1 MTSGHF
7 NQDGGEVTR
16 HVLSLSLVKMVANH
30 MVVIYSKVSPL
41 DTHRSKKKSVFLNK
55 VESKLHINTL

>member
-16 HVLSLSLVKMVANH
+16 HVLSLPLVKMVANH

-41 DTHRSKKKSVFLNK
+41 DTHLLKKSVFLNK